1 MRCAMLLNIENLNKS
16 WNQKEVIKDIS
27 FSVMKG
33 QISCLLGPSGCGKS
47 TLLRL
52 LAGLDEINQG
62 KISNNAK
69 ETSLIFQE
77 PRLFPWLDVYE
88 NIELVLKDRIQNSA
102 EKKEIIDDVLHVVN
116 LDNYKKYYPKEL
128 SGGMKQRVSITRAL
142 AVDPELLLM
151 DEPFANLDFPLRL
164 DLIHILQKIFAPN
177 DKGGI
182 FVTHDNREALLLCDH
197 LMIMGADPGQIKFEL
212 DIDIPR
218 ESRALNSPKL
228 RSLNNQ
234 INDYT
239 FQDQKECCNRQMSY
253 KSKRRYRMAFQNPKL

>member
-16 WNQKEVIKDIS
+16 WNQKEIIQNIS

-52 LAGLDEINQG
+52 LAGLDEIDQG

-102 EKKEIIDDVLHVVN
+102 EKKEIIDVVLHVVN

-197 LMIMGADPGQIKFEL
+197 LMIMEADPGQIKFEL

-218 ESRALNSPKL
+218 ESRALNSPEL

-253 KSKRRYRMAFQNPKL
+253 KNKRRYRMAFKNPRL

>member
-88 NIELVLKDRIQNSA
+88 NIELVLKNLMPNLN
-102 EKKEIIDDVLHVVN
+102 EKK
-116 LDNYKKYYPKEL
+116 
-128 SGGMKQRVSITRAL
+128 
-142 AVDPELLLM
+142 
-151 DEPFANLDFPLRL
+151 
-164 DLIHILQKIFAPN
+164 
-177 DKGGI
+177 
-182 FVTHDNREALLLCDH
+182 
-197 LMIMGADPGQIKFEL
+197 
-212 DIDIPR
+212 
-218 ESRALNSPKL
+218 KL
-228 RSLNNQ
+228 
-234 INDYT
+234 
-239 FQDQKECCNRQMSY
+239 
-253 KSKRRYRMAFQNPKL
+253 